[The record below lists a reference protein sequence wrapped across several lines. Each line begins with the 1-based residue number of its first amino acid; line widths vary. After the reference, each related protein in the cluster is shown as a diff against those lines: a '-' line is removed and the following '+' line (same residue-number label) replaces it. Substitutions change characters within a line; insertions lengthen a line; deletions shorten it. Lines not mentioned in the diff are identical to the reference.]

1 MVDRRQRRPLWRL
14 VGARGG
20 VFEHAPHDHGQAGAC
35 WREKERGGG
44 GFKAN
49 APLFFLTIP
58 STPTPQVVYLVN
70 LSEKAYIK
78 KKAKWLPKIFEWVAA
93 NGGDPIIPFSGAL
106 ESRLFDMPDDEK
118 AKELAELETTSALPK
133 IITAG
138 FKAVK

>member
-1 MVDRRQRRPLWRL
+1 
-14 VGARGG
+14 
-20 VFEHAPHDHGQAGAC
+20 
-35 WREKERGGG
+35 
-44 GFKAN
+44 
-49 APLFFLTIP
+49 
-58 STPTPQVVYLVN
+58 
-70 LSEKAYIK
+70 
-78 KKAKWLPKIFEWVAA
+78 VAA